1 MLPLRRV
8 ALVALLTVFAATA
21 SGCGVDPGDQAAAPS
36 SSSDRSN
43 STTTRPDATTTTT
56 APDTTTTKPDPTT
69 STTSPDLSPT
79 EKAMVERAKDL
90 YVQLGMDPDDA
101 DCLARGLVAAGAGEG
116 TIDPTDTGAMMD
128 IVNECDI
135 DMSEIAALGSENGLD
150 SMEDG
155 LKFGLESSLEA
166 GGLTED
172 EAECVS
178 SAFVDQ
184 YGTDVSAMQ
193 DQAKVQALLKG
204 CGVDPSKYGG

>member
-1 MLPLRRV
+1 MLPLRRL

-21 SGCGVDPGDQAAAPS
+21 AGCGVDPGDQAAAPS
-36 SSSDRSN
+36 SGSSGRTS
-43 STTTRPDATTTTT
+43 STTTSPDATTTK
-56 APDTTTTKPDPTT
+56 PDTTTTKPDTTT
-69 STTSPDLSPT
+69 STTSPELSPT
-79 EKAMVERAKDL
+79 EKAMVDRAKDI
-90 YVQLGMDPDDA
+90 YVKLGMDPDDA

-116 TIDPTDTGAMMD
+116 TIDPNDAGAMMD

-135 DMSEIAALGSENGLD
+135 DMSDIAALGSENGLN

-166 GGLTED
+166 EGLTKD
-172 EAECVS
+172 EAECVA

-193 DQAKVQALLKG
+193 DREKVRGLMEG
-204 CGVDPSKYGG
+204 CDVDPSKYGG